1 MGLKVLAK
9 DIVKLSIHTVINSLI
24 KPSQKVEHK
33 SMLIIR
39 LDAIGDYILFRNFIK
54 ILKDSDKFKGYK
66 ITLLGNIAWKEL
78 AETLDSKEI
87 SHFIWLDRKKFA
99 KNPYY
104 RLKKLKEITAK
115 GYELVISPV
124 YSREFYYCDT
134 IIKLISAGQKIG
146 SSGNLSNIKKWQKRI
161 SDKFYTKLIPAKD
174 EIIFE
179 FYRNKEFFE
188 YLLQQQITLR
198 KPFIQIPDVNLS
210 FELPKKYAVLFI
222 GGSASFRK
230 WSIENFAKVGLY
242 LKDTYGYNIVLCGSK
257 TDLIDSESFRR
268 SFKKSYVDLVGK
280 TNLIELLQVINSAEI
295 IISNETVASHMAVAL
310 DKRVIVISNGNHFG
324 RFTPYPKEITS
335 NYFAVYHSEIE
346 KNLDDYKKLSN
357 TYGFISKLNINEI
370 TFEMVKVKID
380 ELLNDLKKC

>member
-1 MGLKVLAK
+1 MKR
-9 DIVKLSIHTVINSLI
+9 VKINLSVFYLYFW
-24 KPSQKVEHK
+24 V
-33 SMLIIR
+33 
-39 LDAIGDYILFRNFIK
+39 
-54 ILKDSDKFKGYK
+54 
-66 ITLLGNIAWKEL
+66 
-78 AETLDSKEI
+78 
-87 SHFIWLDRKKFA
+87 
-99 KNPYY
+99 
-104 RLKKLKEITAK
+104 
-115 GYELVISPV
+115 SPV

-222 GGSASFRK
+222 GGSASFKK

-295 IISNETVASHMAVAL
+295 IISNETVAPHMAVAL
-310 DKRVIVISNGNHFG
+310 DKRVIVIFNGNHFG